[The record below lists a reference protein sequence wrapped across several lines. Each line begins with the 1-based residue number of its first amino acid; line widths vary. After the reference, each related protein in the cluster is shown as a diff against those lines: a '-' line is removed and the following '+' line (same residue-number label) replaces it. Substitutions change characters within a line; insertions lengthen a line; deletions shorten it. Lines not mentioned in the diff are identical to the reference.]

1 MTVRFENQ
9 QKPSFG
15 GAHRVNSTGV
25 MAQSTKSFS
34 MNSPVTPQLEIS
46 VKGLFSPNLKSTV
59 LGGIHAAQVK
69 FAGTL
74 NEDYNVELRV
84 GEPVNQETTSMM
96 LRSLLLR
103 HLVKKENKDTSTLK
117 LFLDGSFTNWFMGTS
132 RAALADVLA
141 LVSRPVDVIVKE
153 NVSTEGVMALQ
164 SATGK
169 RLMYEHAYIS
179 LGPVN
184 GGAPYMRNDDHA
196 VRREFQNEYTRDLEA
211 LIMQRTGYSDRNKL
225 YYEEMNRAYPKN
237 SLQALHFGEK
247 GLVDGVLVGHDQV
260 VTRETLNAYIVQ
272 NNLSGE
278 KLKQFLNETG
288 NIRKIPSV
296 ALAEFSPQS
305 VPNGTPAGKLK
316 EVTVYQDHATLDIKT
331 EAEKQKKDKE
341 KAEQDKAK
349 AAYEAAKEKSAW
361 QLNRATG
368 KVRKQ
373 ILKRLEALKPKPL
386 TPEAG
391 TANSSPSPTAVTTAS
406 GLPGLTIFAE
416 TPETAAAKMP
426 LEKVSLK
433 LRVKEANV
441 KQARFNMANIPG
453 ERSFLE
459 DDVIFFND
467 GFVDETAEQMT
478 DALTALDVK
487 KRQEADPSNVK
498 IMVNSPGGSI
508 WAGMDIRST
517 INQMKSK
524 VDVIVTGMAASCG
537 AYLMSSATGVRMA
550 TPNARI
556 MIHDAWWSLGA
567 QTDVHYNDRIDY
579 LDRSTRNFVEAI
591 ADASGRPFESVWEDM
606 KIDVWLNPLES
617 MFYGEKGLT
626 DVVLL
631 EGNKAITK
639 ADVKAYLVE
648 QMGSEAAF
656 NSYAES
662 KINSLRSGKRSWKP
676 EDHNENDP
684 FGNPLKTIQLV
695 AQRFAKSVS
704 EIQALQKSTPRPNTT
719 MNHYVM
725 SLKKAKA
732 AGGSVDGKPVES
744 DELSTVMMP
753 LSKQSQSIL
762 KALQTRWAPKP
773 LPDYTE

>member
-9 QKPSFG
+9 PK
-15 GAHRVNSTGV
+15 AYLATANRVNSAGLIGQNKALTL
-25 MAQSTKSFS
+25 MSY
-34 MNSPVTPQLEIS
+34 PLTPQLETAFDSKI
-46 VKGLFSPNLKSTV
+46 KGTV
-59 LGGIHAAQVK
+59 LGGIQAAQVR

-169 RLMYEHAYIS
+169 RLMYENAYIS

-211 LIMQRTGYSDRNKL
+211 LIMDKTGYSDRNKL

-237 SLQALHFGEK
+237 SLQALYFGEK

-260 VTRETLNAYIVQ
+260 VTRNTLNAYIAQ

-288 NIRKIPSV
+288 NIQKIPSV
-296 ALAEFSPQS
+296 ALSEFSPQS
-305 VPNGTPAGKLK
+305 VPNGTPVGKLK
-316 EVTVYQDHATLDIKT
+316 EVTVYQDHATLDIKA
-331 EAEKQKKDKE
+331 EAEKQKKEKE
-341 KAEQDKAK
+341 KAEFEKAK
-349 AAYEAAKEKSAW
+349 AAYETAKEKSAW
-361 QLNRATG
+361 QLNRASG

-373 ILKRLEALKPKPL
+373 LLKRLDALKPKPL
-386 TPEAG
+386 TPEATSANPSASPTSG
-391 TANSSPSPTAVTTAS
+391 TAATTAP
-406 GLPGLTIFAE
+406 GTPGLIIFAE

-441 KQARFNMANIPG
+441 KQARFNMANVPG

-517 INQMKSK
+517 INQMKNK

-591 ADASGRPFESVWEDM
+591 ANASGRPFEAVWEDM

-617 MFYGEKGLT
+617 MFYGDKGLT

-656 NSYAES
+656 NSYAEN

-676 EDHNENDP
+676 EDHRDDDP
-684 FGNPLKTIQLV
+684 FGNPLRTIQLV
-695 AQRFAKSVS
+695 AQRFAKPVS
-704 EIQALQKSTPRPNTT
+704 EIKMLEKSTPRANTT

-732 AGGSVDGKPVES
+732 PGGSTEGVLLEAETKATERI
-744 DELSTVMMP
+744 P
-753 LSKQSQSIL
+753 LSQKSQAIL
-762 KALQTRWAPKP
+762 KALQTRWAPTFSPDFP
-773 LPDYTE
+773 L

>member
-9 QKPSFG
+9 PKMNFG
-15 GAHRVNSTGV
+15 G
-25 MAQSTKSFS
+25 TKSAS
-34 MNSPVTPQLEIS
+34 LGRVQNSRPVQTDRFDHASLFNMPSRVSALKL
-46 VKGLFSPNLKSTV
+46 KGTI
-59 LGGIHAAQVK
+59 LGGIQAAQVR

-141 LVSRPVDVIVKE
+141 LVDRPVDVIVKE

-169 RLMYEHAYIS
+169 RLMFEHAYIS

-196 VRREFQNEYTRDLEA
+196 VRREFQNEYTRDLEN
-211 LIMQRTGYSDRNKL
+211 LIMEKTGFSDRNKL
-225 YYEEMNRAYPKN
+225 YYEELNRAYPKN
-237 SLQALHFGEK
+237 SLQALYFGEK

-260 VTRETLNAYIVQ
+260 VTRDTLNAYLAE
-272 NNLSGE
+272 NDLTGE
-278 KLKQFLNETG
+278 KRTQFLNETG
-288 NIRKIPSV
+288 NIRKIPSI
-296 ALAEFSPQS
+296 ALSVFSPQS
-305 VPNGTPAGKLK
+305 IPNGSPVGKLK
-316 EVTVYQDHATLDIKT
+316 EVNVYQDPASLDLKT
-331 EAEKQKKDKE
+331 EAEKQKKEKD

-349 AAYEAAKEKSAW
+349 AAYEEAKEKYAW
-361 QLNRATG
+361 QLSRVSG
-368 KVRKQ
+368 KARQKL
-373 ILKRLEALKPKPL
+373 LKKLEALKPKPL
-386 TPEAG
+386 TLEA
-391 TANSSPSPTAVTTAS
+391 TAANSASTSTSVSSGTPAATA
-406 GLPGLTIFAE
+406 PGLTVFVD
-416 TPETAAAKMP
+416 TPESAAAKMP
-426 LEKVSLK
+426 LEKIALK

-441 KQARFNMANIPG
+441 KQARFNMANVPG

-467 GFVDETAEQMT
+467 GFVDESAEQMT

-487 KRQEADPSNVK
+487 KRQEADSSHVK
-498 IMVNSPGGSI
+498 ILVNSPGGSI
-508 WAGMDIRST
+508 WSGMDIRST

-567 QTDVHYNDRIDY
+567 QTDLHYNDRIDY

-591 ADASGRPFESVWEDM
+591 ADASGRPFEAVWEDM

-617 MFYGEKGLT
+617 MFYGDKGLT

-639 ADVKAYLVE
+639 ADVKAYMLE

-656 NSYAES
+656 NSYVEN
-662 KINSLRSGKRSWKP
+662 KITSLRSGKRSWKP

-684 FGNPLKTIQLV
+684 FGNPLRTIQLV
-695 AQRFAKSVS
+695 AKRFAKPVS
-704 EIQALQKSTPRPNTT
+704 EIPILQKSTPRPNTPL
-719 MNHYVM
+719 NHYVM
-725 SLKKAKA
+725 SLKKAKGT
-732 AGGSVDGKPVES
+732 GGSVDGQSSQGE
-744 DELSTVMMP
+744 EQQGMMMP

-762 KALQTRWAPKP
+762 KALQARWAPNP
-773 LPDYTE
+773 TPD